1 MYLSL
6 IYHKVLR
13 LEDQNNF
20 LTDDLIKK
28 KILKKKGIGH
38 MDAPVG
44 SFRRAGNL
52 G

>member
-20 LTDDLIKK
+20 LNDDLIKK
-28 KILKKKGIGH
+28 EKKEKKK
-38 MDAPVG
+38 V
-44 SFRRAGNL
+44 
-52 G
+52 